1 MKNIVEN
8 ESNKTISTLL
18 THTKIEREKK
28 NLEKLL
34 RLKEKSVPYKKK
46 EWIAGKSINV
56 KKNYMNVFLSK
67 TRE

>member
-34 RLKEKSVPYKKK
+34 RLKEKSVPYK
-46 EWIAGKSINV
+46 E
-56 KKNYMNVFLSK
+56 KNELRVNPLM
-67 TRE
+67 